1 MAKITA
7 FGSDGFH
14 FSVSFPLLPA
24 STNETEMS
32 LGVCGRALPRGGER
46 SSPAVMPIKADAAAR
61 RQSAGHNGEL

>member
-32 LGVCGRALPRGGER
+32 LGVCGRALPHADER
-46 SSPAVMPIKADAAAR
+46 FSPGCNADK
-61 RQSAGHNGEL
+61 S